1 MVLYIVHD
9 WLLRYLSFACRAI
22 PQSWDGLAPAMI
34 NFLISHNT
42 LTGVHSMFLD
52 LLHASCWDADVAVPT
67 NFLGRMKWLPKFFM
81 AYLAKECYH
90 MSRRGSCRA
99 EHQRDQSGHFL
110 QQV

>member
-1 MVLYIVHD
+1 
-9 WLLRYLSFACRAI
+9 
-22 PQSWDGLAPAMI
+22 
-34 NFLISHNT
+34 
-42 LTGVHSMFLD
+42 MFLD

-81 AYLAKECYH
+81 AYLAKECYA

-110 QQV
+110 QQVQHHTRTLSSKEQLQHLIPSG